1 MTIAVKI
8 GLYLLLYLAL
18 SHTGNRC
25 PAQSAPPDA
34 HEWAAKLS
42 TKQYEGNE
50 YEAKLDSLLN
60 NFDSAK
66 VFIFLDQLQKEGKSR
81 GDHFYA
87 RFNCLKA
94 RQLFLTNS
102 PYRIHQPQI
111 PKGIGQVE
119 EPIRR
124 LFSSAMDIAYRT
136 DDDYL
141 VAFVSYAYAITISE
155 FGEIGVAA
163 IYAKNCLELYDQLSY
178 PIPASQYQLL
188 SEMMYTV
195 EDYEDCVK
203 YGKKAVAA
211 WLQLPGVESTRQAVN
226 CMNSVA
232 LGYHR
237 QLKYDSAF
245 LYYRQ
250 ALQMAKDENSP
261 VWTGIVSGNMG
272 QVYYAR
278 KEYNTAYLLFVG
290 DYKTSRDSSL
300 YDNAANSLQWAA
312 RTSLELGDKSR
323 ALTQARE
330 AMQLLKLS
338 PNANFLKNTY
348 FTASVIFKEMR
359 EYDSAFYYDKLYSYL
374 NDSMERVVATNTLA
388 MTRTRL
394 NDRVSYYNIQKLN
407 KERSAASM
415 LRNVTIVFILILLAS
430 LWLVRNRTSLKNK
443 LEKEKAEQEITS
455 TRKLLNL
462 STQDI
467 VEKTNLIE
475 KLEQQLKI
483 KEAIVEHRSIIS
495 ELSRQTI
502 LTEDDWDRFRSLF
515 ETIYPGFFIALKDRF
530 PDITLAEQRMAS
542 LTRLRLT
549 TKQTASMLGISVE
562 SVHKSR
568 QRLRQRF
575 QIGVET
581 NLDEVVAA
589 L

>member
-1 MTIAVKI
+1 
-8 GLYLLLYLAL
+8 
-18 SHTGNRC
+18 
-25 PAQSAPPDA
+25 
-34 HEWAAKLS
+34 
-42 TKQYEGNE
+42 
-50 YEAKLDSLLN
+50 
-60 NFDSAK
+60 
-66 VFIFLDQLQKEGKSR
+66 
-81 GDHFYA
+81 
-87 RFNCLKA
+87 
-94 RQLFLTNS
+94 
-102 PYRIHQPQI
+102 
-111 PKGIGQVE
+111 
-119 EPIRR
+119 
-124 LFSSAMDIAYRT
+124 
-136 DDDYL
+136 
-141 VAFVSYAYAITISE
+141 
-155 FGEIGVAA
+155 
-163 IYAKNCLELYDQLSY
+163 
-178 PIPASQYQLL
+178 
-188 SEMMYTV
+188 
-195 EDYEDCVK
+195 
-203 YGKKAVAA
+203 
-211 WLQLPGVESTRQAVN
+211 
-226 CMNSVA
+226 
-232 LGYHR
+232 
-237 QLKYDSAF
+237 
-245 LYYRQ
+245 
-250 ALQMAKDENSP
+250 
-261 VWTGIVSGNMG
+261 
-272 QVYYAR
+272 
-278 KEYNTAYLLFVG
+278 
-290 DYKTSRDSSL
+290 
-300 YDNAANSLQWAA
+300 
-312 RTSLELGDKSR
+312 
-323 ALTQARE
+323 
-330 AMQLLKLS
+330 
-338 PNANFLKNTY
+338 
-348 FTASVIFKEMR
+348 
-359 EYDSAFYYDKLYSYL
+359 FYYDKLYSFL

-407 KERSAASM
+407 KERSAASI
-415 LRNVTIVFILILLAS
+415 LRNVTIVFILILLTS
-430 LWLVRNRTSLKNK
+430 LWLVQNRTSLKNK